1 MKFLEIFWK
10 NLKSSIGSVSKV
22 LFESV
27 SELESKL
34 SLSSIDVALSGST
47 MIVVFIQHNTIYISN
62 VGDSRAVLGRQNSN
76 DPLKKWD
83 AIALSQDHKP
93 DLNKEK
99 ERIEKKG
106 GIVVSRKHSDK
117 SNNNNVTSRA
127 WIPYNKAFGLSM
139 SRSLGDLIA
148 KKFGIIWEPG
158 EIFFIFGVLAGF

>member
-1 MKFLEIFWK
+1 
-10 NLKSSIGSVSKV
+10 
-22 LFESV
+22 
-27 SELESKL
+27 
-34 SLSSIDVALSGST
+34 
-47 MIVVFIQHNTIYISN
+47 MIVVFIQQNTIYISN
-62 VGDSRAVLGRQNSN
+62 VGDSRAVLGRQSST
-76 DPLKKWD
+76 DPLRRWD

-106 GIVVSRKHSDK
+106 GIVVSRKNSDK
-117 SNNNNVTSRA
+117 NNNNTVTSRA

-158 EIFFIFGVLAGF
+158 IFWGVLGF